1 LPDVLFIIIA
11 LILAKIFDLIFSAN
25 YDIYTNPFAVAIPIL
40 VLAII
45 LFIIKARLDSF
56 KLTLILEAINKK
68 KSTIKKSYKS
78 SKKFFSRVIYMK
90 ILTYLILLITFS
102 IALIIFAFINI
113 IQPVL
118 ATIVAIVLIF
128 IVLLSI
134 FFRNAVLFQEDKKVI
149 PAIKK
154 SLETFKNKKLY
165 TFGTVVIILII
176 NSLAALL
183 NFLFPTKEISL
194 ILSQTISI
202 IYLIIIIFIS
212 VWSNLF
218 IFNTYKKIKTRK
230 IKLKTKKK
238 SKH

>member
-1 LPDVLFIIIA
+1 
-11 LILAKIFDLIFSAN
+11 
-25 YDIYTNPFAVAIPIL
+25 
-40 VLAII
+40 
-45 LFIIKARLDSF
+45 
-56 KLTLILEAINKK
+56 
-68 KSTIKKSYKS
+68 
-78 SKKFFSRVIYMK
+78 
-90 ILTYLILLITFS
+90 
-102 IALIIFAFINI
+102 
-113 IQPVL
+113 
-118 ATIVAIVLIF
+118 VAIVLIF